1 MEHVRMSEM
10 SNDHWCCIG
19 FLVFFVLLFVWMCA
33 CNRGAPPT
41 LQENMA
47 HWKSIRVVSGN
58 FETFT
63 ASDTR
68 AVMAAVSDPKITW
81 EVFSSKFAKLKLHP
95 ATFVRLVDAAKKG
108 NLSQVQTAYMIAD
121 DHRYH

>member
-1 MEHVRMSEM
+1 MEHVRVTEM
-10 SNDHWCCIG
+10 TSDHWCCIG
-19 FLVFFVLLFVWMCA
+19 LLIFFALMFVWMCA
-33 CNRGAPPT
+33 HNKGTPPT

-47 HWKSIRVVSGN
+47 HWKSLRVVRGK

-63 ASDTR
+63 AADTR

-81 EVFSSKFAKLKLHP
+81 EVFNSKFSLLKLHP
-95 ATFVRLVDAAKKG
+95 ATFARLVDAAKKG
-108 NLSQVQTAYMIAD
+108 NLSQVKTAYLIAD